1 MPHIV
6 VKLWPGKSEAQ
17 KAQLS
22 EALAEALMRVLH
34 YSERSVSVDVEEVA
48 SADWAD
54 KVYKP
59 DILARWESLQKRPGY
74 RLEDLE
80 PAVSAHQD
88 RSKSQT

>member
-34 YSERSVSVDVEEVA
+34 SSERSVSVDIQEVP
-48 SADWAD
+48 SATWAEQ
-54 KVYKP
+54 VYRP
-59 DILARWESLQKRPGY
+59 DILARWDSLQKKPGY
-74 RLEDLE
+74 GLADLE
-80 PAVSAHQD
+80 SAASRHQNP
-88 RSKSQT
+88 SGS